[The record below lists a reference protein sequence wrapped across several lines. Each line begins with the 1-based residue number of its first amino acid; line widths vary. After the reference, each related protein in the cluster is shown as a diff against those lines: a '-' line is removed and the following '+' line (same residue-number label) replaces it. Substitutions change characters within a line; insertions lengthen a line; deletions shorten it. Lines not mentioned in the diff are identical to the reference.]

1 MTNKYFIYI
10 KAHGYHCCDV
20 ERLKEIS
27 RDNIVEFKELIY
39 SILNYPD
46 KYNFTFTT
54 ELVRANTKSG
64 WESEYKVY
72 KMYPRIARKTID
84 KFMNYVPVGEIDTIE
99 EIKILTTTEI
109 NIEDIK

>member
-20 ERLKEIS
+20 ERLREIE
-27 RDNIVEFKELIY
+27 RDKIVEFKELIH

-64 WESEYKVY
+64 WESVYKVY
-72 KMYPRIARKTID
+72 KMYPRISRKTID
-84 KFMNYVPVGEIDTIE
+84 RFMYYIPPGDIDAIS

-109 NIEDIK
+109 NINDIK